1 MYIPWRRSNHCIVNG
16 EELQQDGLLGEGD
29 GVGVDDEDGGGGSH
43 PAGAKDGFKEDST
56 RGQEDWKVISVLV
69 KIGEQGRKV
78 WLHC

>member
-1 MYIPWRRSNHCIVNG
+1 M
-16 EELQQDGLLGEGD
+16 
-29 GVGVDDEDGGGGSH
+29 DDEDGGGESH

-78 WLHC
+78 RLYC